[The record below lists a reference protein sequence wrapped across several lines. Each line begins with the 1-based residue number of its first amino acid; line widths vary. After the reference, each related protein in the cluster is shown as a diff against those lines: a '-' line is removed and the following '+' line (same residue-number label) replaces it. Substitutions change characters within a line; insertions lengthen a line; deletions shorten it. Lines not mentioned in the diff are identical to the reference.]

1 MLGHGMKTLDIS
13 QELKC
18 DHYSVAESQHTQV
31 HADKGIRKVSARKMH
46 WIKSK
51 PFFFKFNLFF
61 INAWP

>member
-18 DHYSVAESQHTQV
+18 DHCSVAESQDTQV

-51 PFFFKFNLFF
+51 PFFF
-61 INAWP
+61 